1 MTIPKSPHLLSL
13 ERDGF
18 VLVQSFLSPEELSLL
33 RATTK
38 STTEY
43 ARAGNWPHV
52 RTVPKQ
58 FPPWNLNLAPGANP
72 AAEGIWGV
80 QFLLH
85 PSLPGHEVYTR
96 HYFSKKIRDLVKE
109 LLQCEDEDLVLELF
123 NMLVRPEKD
132 FELRWH
138 RDDIPPTAT
147 DEEEL
152 ARLEQPAGHAQ
163 WNLALYD
170 DESLIVVPGSHARAR
185 TAVERAADPFEKNI
199 PGQMFVKMKA
209 GDIVFYNNNIF
220 HRGAYDSSK
229 ERLTLHG
236 TMGHVSA
243 GKTNARNILQH
254 GIGSWVD
261 GIDLRV
267 VEDEEDR
274 KIAEGMKE
282 RLLKLGREN
291 EGDVGY
297 SLEG

>member
-1 MTIPKSPHLLSL
+1 MTISKSPHLLSL

-18 VLVQSFLSPEELSLL
+18 VHIPSFLSPQELSIL
-33 RATTK
+33 RTTTQK
-38 STTEY
+38 TTDY
-43 ARAGNWPHV
+43 ARAGNWPPV

-58 FPPWNLNLAPGANP
+58 FPPWNLNLPTGANP

-85 PSLPGHEVYTR
+85 PDIPGHEVYTR
-96 HYFSKKIRDLVKE
+96 HYFSKKIRDVVKE
-109 LLQCEDEDLVLELF
+109 LLQCEDEVLVLELF
-123 NMLVRPEKD
+123 NMLVRPERD

-152 ARLEQPAGHAQ
+152 ARLKKPAWHAQ

-170 DESLIVVPGSHARAR
+170 DESLIVVPGSHRRAR
-185 TAVERAADPFEKNI
+185 TAFERGADPFEKDV
-199 PGQMFVKMKA
+199 PGQIFVKMKA

-220 HRGAYDSSK
+220 HRGVYDSGK
-229 ERLTLHG
+229 ERMTLHG
-236 TMGHVSA
+236 TMGHVLG
-243 GKTNARNILQH
+243 GKTNARNVLQH

-261 GIDLRV
+261 GIDLSII
-267 VEDEEDR
+267 EDEEDR
-274 KIAEGMKE
+274 RVAEGMKE
-282 RLLKLGREN
+282 RLIRMGREN
-291 EGDVGY
+291 DGDVGY